1 MFIKQNAA
9 ADRRQRTSIRILLLV
24 VIKLQTTPDLQHT
37 SIRILLLV
45 VIKLQTTPDFPIEF

>member
-9 ADRRQRTSIRILLLV
+9 ADRRQY
-24 VIKLQTTPDLQHT
+24 T